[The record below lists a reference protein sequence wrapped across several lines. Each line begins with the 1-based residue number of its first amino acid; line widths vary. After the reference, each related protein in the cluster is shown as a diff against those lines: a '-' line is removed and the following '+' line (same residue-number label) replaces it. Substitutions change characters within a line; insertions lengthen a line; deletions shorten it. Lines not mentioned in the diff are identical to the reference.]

1 MMFELRLSLYQAIGR
16 RRLDTTSWFF
26 CGFLAFLSEYCRAT
40 EPRLLLLLTENPEKL
55 FDLIFTV
62 TVLAIAWMT
71 SSS

>member
-1 MMFELRLSLYQAIGR
+1 MMFELRLSLYRAIGR
-16 RRLDTTSWFF
+16 RRLDTTS
-26 CGFLAFLSEYCRAT
+26 

-55 FDLIFTV
+55 FDLIFSV